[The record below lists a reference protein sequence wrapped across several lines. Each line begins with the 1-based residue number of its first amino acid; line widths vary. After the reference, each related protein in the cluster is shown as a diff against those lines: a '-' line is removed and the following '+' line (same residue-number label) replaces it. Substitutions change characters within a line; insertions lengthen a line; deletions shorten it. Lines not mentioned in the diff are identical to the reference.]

1 MFWRDALRFLRAVT
15 FKKCWN
21 ALLVYK
27 GFYQR
32 NPLHPGLPVS
42 LSVEPTTACNL
53 GCPECPSGLKVFS
66 RPTGNLKLEE
76 FKSWVKEW
84 KDFVF
89 HINFYFQ
96 GEPFIHPQLIKM
108 IQLAHQA
115 RIYTAVSTNAHFMN
129 QKMVSDIIDSGL
141 DRIIIS
147 LDGFTQEV
155 YEQYRVNGRVDE
167 VKKAVE
173 LLVAEKRK
181 RKVNHPHIIVQ
192 TLVVKP
198 NEHEV
203 DEIKAWSKSAGV
215 NEVKWKTAQLYH
227 PSDDHPL
234 MPINEKYRRY
244 RKNAQGQWVIKSELD
259 NHCWRL
265 WSSCVITWDGGI
277 VPCCFDKD
285 AAYKMGS
292 LRKQSLNEIWNN
304 DDYKRFRSQLLSS
317 RKSIDIC
324 SNCSEGTK
332 VWV

>member
-1 MFWRDALRFLRAVT
+1 
-15 FKKCWN
+15 
-21 ALLVYK
+21 
-27 GFYQR
+27 
-32 NPLHPGLPVS
+32 
-42 LSVEPTTACNL
+42 
-53 GCPECPSGLKVFS
+53 
-66 RPTGNLKLEE
+66 
-76 FKSWVKEW
+76 
-84 KDFVF
+84 
-89 HINFYFQ
+89 
-96 GEPFIHPQLIKM
+96 
-108 IQLAHQA
+108 
-115 RIYTAVSTNAHFMN
+115 MN

-234 MPINEKYRRY
+234 MPVNEKYRRY

-304 DDYKRFRSQLLSS
+304 DDYKRFRSQLLNS